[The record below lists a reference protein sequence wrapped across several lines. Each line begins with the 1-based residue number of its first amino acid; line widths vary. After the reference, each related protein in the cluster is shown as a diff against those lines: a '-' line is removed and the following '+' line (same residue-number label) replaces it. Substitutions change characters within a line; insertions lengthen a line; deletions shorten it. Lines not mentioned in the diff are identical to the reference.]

1 MKRSIFCFFTLYLI
15 TFVPFSL
22 MAQEKEVTLE
32 TVVVTATRDGQEIR
46 KVPANVTVITRE
58 QIEQSNAKSTV
69 DLLRNE
75 VGVAVR
81 DFTGS
86 GKTVSVDIRGFGETG
101 PLNTLVLVDG
111 RRVNEIDL
119 SGADWTQIPLDQIE
133 RVEILRGP
141 GSVLY
146 GDNAVGGVVN
156 IITKK
161 PDKPLSVR
169 GEIVRGSY
177 LFHKESASV
186 SGKSGPVSAGIYGN
200 YSSTEGYR
208 ENGFFRY
215 KDAGGK
221 ILYDLS
227 EAIHLSFNGNFHRDA
242 FGLPGALPQLLYE
255 HDRRRALNPNDKAET
270 EDSFLIFGIKGN
282 WKEIGRIEADLSYRH
297 REVTNSFLSSLP
309 IFSFKDRRNL
319 STWGFTPKYI
329 LENPIGEHSNKIT
342 FGLDYYHSG
351 SNVDSESFFFG
362 STTFDGIDVSKR
374 SFGVYLLDEFS
385 ILENLIFSLG
395 GRWEWATYDVSQDL
409 SGVDD
414 RKRESE
420 PAWNVGL
427 TYLFGK
433 GSSVFLSAKR
443 SFRFPVSDEF
453 IQFVFPPPTF
463 QPTIQINSGMK
474 PQTGYHYEAG
484 VRHTFKDWLEGNLT
498 LFWMDLRNE
507 LFFNPLTFSNENY
520 PKTRRRGLEVG
531 IKAKPLPWLDV
542 WGNYGY
548 VHPALRRDGFSGKD
562 IPGVSRHK
570 GSIGADIHAGRGF
583 LFNARANFI
592 GPRRF
597 ISDWG
602 NQVGRLDGYYTLDAT
617 LSYSWKGLKA
627 FVGVNNITNQKYAE
641 YGVLN
646 FAGLP
651 FYYPSPERNFFGG
664 IKLSF

>member
-1 MKRSIFCFFTLYLI
+1 MKRSVLLITLFTLLI
-15 TFVPFSL
+15 SIPLLLS
-22 MAQEKEVTLE
+22 AQEKEVTLE
-32 TVVVTATRDGQEIR
+32 KVVVTATRDAQEIR
-46 KVPANVTVITRE
+46 KIPANVTVITRE
-58 QIEQSNAKSTV
+58 QIEQSNAKATV
-69 DLLRNE
+69 DLLRDE

-111 RRVNEIDL
+111 RRINEIDL
-119 SGADWTQIPLDQIE
+119 SGVDWTQIPLDQIE
-133 RVEILRGP
+133 RIEILRGP

-156 IITKK
+156 IITQK
-161 PDKPLSVR
+161 PDKPLSAR
-169 GEIVRGSY
+169 GEVVRGSY

-186 SGKSGPVSAGIYGN
+186 SGKSGPVSAGIHGN

-215 KDAGGK
+215 KDVGGK

-227 EAIHLSFNGNFHRDA
+227 EAIQLSFNGNFHRDA

-270 EDSFLIFGIKGN
+270 EDSFLTFGIKGN

-309 IFSFKDRRNL
+309 VFSFKDRRNL

-329 LENPIGEHSNKIT
+329 LEKPIGEHSNKIT

-374 SFGVYLLDEFS
+374 SFGVYLFDEFS
-385 ILENLIFSLG
+385 ILENLLLSIG
-395 GRWEWATYDVSQDL
+395 GRWEWATYRVSQDL
-409 SGVDD
+409 SGVRD

-420 PAWNVGL
+420 PAWSAGL
-427 TYLFGK
+427 NYLLGK
-433 GSSVFLSAKR
+433 GSSVFVSVKR
-443 SFRFPVSDEF
+443 SFRFPASDEF
-453 IQFVFPPPTF
+453 IQFIFPPPTF
-463 QPTIQINSGMK
+463 QPTIQINSAMK

-484 VRHTFKDWLEGNLT
+484 GRYVFNDRVEGNLT
-498 LFWMDLRNE
+498 LFWMDLRDE
-507 LFFNPLTFSNENY
+507 IFFNPLTFSNENQS
-520 PKTRRRGLEVG
+520 KTRRQGMEVG
-531 IKAKPLPWLDV
+531 LKTKPLSWFHV

-548 VHPALRRDGFSGKD
+548 VRPTLRGGGFSGND

-570 GSIGADIHAGRGF
+570 GSIGTDIHVGKGF
-583 LFNARANFI
+583 LFNARTNFV

-602 NQVGRLDGYYTLDAT
+602 NQVGRLDGYYTLDAK

-627 FVGVNNITNQKYAE
+627 FVGVNNITNYKYAE

-664 IKLSF
+664 ISYTF

>member
-1 MKRSIFCFFTLYLI
+1 MKHWVLLI
-15 TFVPFSL
+15 TLFMGLISIPLSL
-22 MAQEKEVTLE
+22 SAQEKEVTLE
-32 TVVVTATRDGQEIR
+32 TIVVTATRDEQEIR

-58 QIEQSNAKSTV
+58 QMEQSHAKATV

-75 VGVAVR
+75 VGVVVR

-111 RRVNEIDL
+111 RRINEIDL

-133 RVEILRGP
+133 RIEILRGP

-156 IITKK
+156 IITQK

-169 GEIVRGSY
+169 GEVVRGSY

-186 SGKSGPVSAGIYGN
+186 SGKSGPLSAGVYGN

-227 EAIHLSFNGNFHRDA
+227 EAIQLSFNGNFHRDA

-255 HDRRRALNPNDKAET
+255 HDRRRTLNPNDKAET
-270 EDSFLIFGIKGN
+270 EDSFLNFGIKGN

-319 STWGFTPKYI
+319 STWGWTPKYV
-329 LENPIGEHSNKIT
+329 LEKPIGGRSNKMT
-342 FGLDYYHSG
+342 FGFDYYHSD
-351 SNVDSESFFFG
+351 SKVDSESFFFG
-362 STTFDGIDVSKR
+362 ATTFDGIEVTKK
-374 SFGVYLLDEFS
+374 SFGLYLLDEFS
-385 ILENLIFSLG
+385 LLDTLILSLG
-395 GRWEWATYDVSQDL
+395 GRWEWVTYDVSQDL

-414 RKRESE
+414 RKRDSE

-433 GSSVFLSAKR
+433 GASAFLSVKR
-443 SFRFPVSDEF
+443 SFRFPVSDEL
-453 IQFVFPPPTF
+453 IQYVFPPPTF
-463 QPTIQINSGMK
+463 QPTIQINAGMK

-484 VRHTFKDWLEGNLT
+484 LRYALNEWIDGNLS
-498 LFWMDLRNE
+498 LFWIELRDE
-507 LFFNPLTFSNENY
+507 IFYNPLSFSNENY
-520 PKTRRRGLEVG
+520 PKTRRQGVEVSL
-531 IKAKPLPWLDV
+531 KTRPLPWLHLS
-542 WGNYGY
+542 GNYGY
-548 VHPALRRDGFSGKD
+548 VRPILKGDGFSGKE
-562 IPGVSRHK
+562 IPGVARHK
-570 GSIGADIHAGRGF
+570 GSLGIDIDAGKGL
-583 LFNARANFI
+583 LFNGRANFV

-602 NQVGRLDGYYTLDAT
+602 NQVGRLDGYYTLDAKV
-617 LSYSWKGLKA
+617 SYTWKGLKA
-627 FVGVNNITNQKYAE
+627 FVGINNITNQKYAE

-664 IKLSF
+664 ISYTF